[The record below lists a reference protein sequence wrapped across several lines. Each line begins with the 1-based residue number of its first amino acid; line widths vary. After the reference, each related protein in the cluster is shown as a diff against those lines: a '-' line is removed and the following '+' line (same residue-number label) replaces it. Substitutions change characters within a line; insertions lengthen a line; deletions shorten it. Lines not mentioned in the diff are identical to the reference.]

1 MNLSTA
7 RLWLKGEARNAG
19 DSSSYDE
26 SDYDRALILAMQDFN
41 RRCRFLQTTS
51 DVAITAGAVTLG
63 TLPVATGFRPA
74 LALRAWVPAKGRV
87 KLIDYPALLYKAV
100 NDTGTGY
107 PRYVAFKSWSAGE
120 VWPTPDANY
129 VLKLLWLSPITL
141 WTPGAPGDAIT
152 LDLPDEV
159 LPGII
164 ATGGVY
170 HLQANQTDGI
180 ADKARRE
187 FEQYI
192 IENMGRGGLGGSTGE
207 LIPGESPELDDSEDT
222 RPEYP

>member
-1 MNLSTA
+1 MNLTTA
-7 RLWLKGEARNAG
+7 RQWLKGEARNAG
-19 DSSSYDE
+19 DTSMYDD

-41 RRCRFLQTTS
+41 RRTRFLQTTS
-51 DVAITAGAVTLG
+51 DVVITAGAVAMG
-63 TLPVATGFRPA
+63 TLPTGFRSA
-74 LALRAWVPAKGRV
+74 LTLRLWCPAKGRLR
-87 KLIDYPALLYKAV
+87 LIDYPSLLYKAV

-107 PRYVAFKSWSAGE
+107 PRYVAFKSWSTGE

-152 LDLPDEV
+152 LELPDEV

-180 ADKARRE
+180 ADKCRRE

-207 LIPGESPELDDSEDT
+207 LIPGESPELDEAEDT
-222 RPEYP
+222 RPERPT